1 MKKIKILSQYLSKIE
16 LINDYNRNYYDLS
29 LPLVSDEV
37 YDKLKKEIL
46 DLEKK
51 NP

>member
-1 MKKIKILSQYLSKIE
+1 MTKKKIEQQYKEKIDQLVKLNK
-16 LINDYNRNYYDLS
+16 NYYEYDR
-29 LPLVSDEV
+29 PLIDDRD

-51 NP
+51 K